1 MFWTKL
7 VEEIKTQI
15 LFSIYFFFLENRVVY

>member
-1 MFWTKL
+1 MFQAKF

-15 LFSIYFFFLENRVVY
+15 LFCKFFF